1 MDEKSLSHTSWNC
14 KYHIVLVPK
23 YRRKVI
29 YGKLRKDIG
38 KILRMLCDYKH
49 VEIIEGH
56 AMPDHI
62 HMLVSIPPKL
72 AVADFMGYFVFVK
85 RKCEQK
91 GPKKVSTFSTR
102 FHVVSNVF
110 PKYQMLT
117 F

>member
-1 MDEKSLSHTSWNC
+1 MRNQKHYIAIDENE
-14 KYHIVLVPK
+14 
-23 YRRKVI
+23 RRI
-29 YGKLRKDIG
+29 
-38 KILRMLCDYKH
+38 ILNALNT
-49 VEIIEGH
+49 
-56 AMPDHI
+56 
-62 HMLVSIPPKL
+62 
-72 AVADFMGYFVFVK
+72 VFVK